1 MATESPGRVCWPNL
15 RDYST
20 SCQICE
26 AFNSRSL
33 ENSVENTFSQYFK
46 LEQTIL
52 S

>member
-1 MATESPGRVCWPNL
+1 MAVESPGRVCLPYV
-15 RDYST
+15 RDCST
-20 SCQICE
+20 SCCVCE
-26 AFNSRSL
+26 AFNLRSP